1 MDTIKDLIMKK
12 NRYQLKVDLLWL
24 DWYRDRDNRDEIKEK
39 IDDCNKIIDS
49 LSDLIDA
56 LIDANIDNL
65 EEI

>member
-39 IDDCNKIIDS
+39 IDDCNKIIDA
-49 LSDLIDA
+49 LSDLIDS
-56 LIDANIDNL
+56 LINANIDNL

>member
-24 DWYRDRDNRDEIKEK
+24 DWYRDRDNRDDIKEK

-49 LSDLIDA
+49 LSDLIDS
-56 LIDANIDNL
+56 LINANIDNL